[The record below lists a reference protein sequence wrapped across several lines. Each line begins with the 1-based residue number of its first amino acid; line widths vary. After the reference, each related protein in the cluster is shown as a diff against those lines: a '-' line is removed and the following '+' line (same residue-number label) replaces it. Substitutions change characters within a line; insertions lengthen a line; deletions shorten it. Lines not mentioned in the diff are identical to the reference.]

1 MSFTKDN
8 TLNWVRNG
16 IQKETIDSAFLA
28 GWNFVCPNH
37 RINNLNDV
45 ITLKKKERN
54 ELVTVFSKPYSAM
67 NDSEKGKVVE
77 DNKGSSLTTSQIR
90 IAFGEMR
97 KIQSNGYELSSFL
110 MLKPKLAYAVKR
122 HDKKGLDEFYKI
134 FVWAYDA
141 VETNKPAEAPKQFNN
156 FMQIMES
163 LLAYHKFHG
172 GRE

>member
-1 MSFTKDN
+1 MSFTKEN

-16 IQKETIDSAFLA
+16 IQKETIDAAFIA
-28 GWNFVCPNH
+28 GWNFVCPNNK
-37 RINNLNDV
+37 IQNLQTP
-45 ITLKKKERN
+45 ITVDGAPVPFERLTDQQKGN
-54 ELVTVFSKPYSAM
+54 LV
-67 NDSEKGKVVE
+67 GR
-77 DNKGSSLTTSQIR
+77 NKSDSLTTSQIR

-97 KIQSNGYELSSFL
+97 KIQSNGYDLSSFL

-122 HDKKGLDEFYKI
+122 HDKKGLNEFYRI

-141 VETNKPAEAPKQFNN
+141 VETNNPAEAPKQFNN

-172 GRE
+172 GKE